1 MRKSYKVII
10 SFEAE
15 QNVDEAYLWIAQSSE
30 REALRWYEGIIGAMK
45 SLAKLPF
52 RCPLSPETELGL
64 VDQKVHQL
72 LYGSGHWKYRILYT
86 VDADEVRIAHV
97 RHGARLLLGQTET
110 ETDE

>member
-15 QNVDEAYLWIAQSSE
+15 RNIEEAFLWIAQSSE
-30 REALRWYEGIIGAMK
+30 RIALSWYEGIIEAIK
-45 SLAKLPF
+45 SLKKLPL
-52 RCPLSPETELGL
+52 RCPVAPETELGL

-86 VDADEVRIAHV
+86 VDGDEVRIAHV

-110 ETDE
+110 DE